1 LHQQVEVLA
10 ITSERERI
18 AREMHDS
25 LSQVLAYVNTKSQA
39 ALGLARPGRST
50 SSPGTDRT
58 ASPNARDAYV
68 DVREGSCVAQCG
80 TSTTLK
86 RQWRR

>member
-1 LHQQVEVLA
+1 MLA

-39 ALGLARPGRST
+39 ALGWLAKG
-50 SSPGTDRT
+50 DQDAART
-58 ASPNARDAYV
+58 QIEQLAQTARDAYV
-68 DVREGSCVAQCG
+68 DVREGIFA
-80 TSTTLK
+80 L
-86 RQWRR
+86 RN